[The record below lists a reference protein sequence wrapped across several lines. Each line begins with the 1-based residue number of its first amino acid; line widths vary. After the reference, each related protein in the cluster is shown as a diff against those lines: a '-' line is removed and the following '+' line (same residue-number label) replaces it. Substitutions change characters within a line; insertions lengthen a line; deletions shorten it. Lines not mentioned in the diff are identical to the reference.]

1 MGSAIRTLYTFRN
14 EIKNIIITKIGSREN
29 MYKTAN
35 KRIIFR
41 LIELEANL
49 IDIEKVENKEDE
61 RKFVFCFS
69 TGTKEDNEKINRAK
83 EDNEKYTNE
92 EFCKLHDIYWK
103 LIRQKY
109 PKK

>member
-1 MGSAIRTLYTFRN
+1 
-14 EIKNIIITKIGSREN
+14 

-49 IDIEKVENKEDE
+49 LNIEKIESKGDTRN
-61 RKFVFCFS
+61 FVFCFS
-69 TGTKEDNEKINRAK
+69 TATNEDNEKINEAK
-83 EDNEKYTNE
+83 HSNKKYTNE
-92 EFCKLHDIYWK
+92 EFCELHDIYWE
-103 LIRQKY
+103 LIRKKL